1 MTSQNQQKD
10 SYTRAEAKQKLRLK
24 KAMLNNYCNALG
36 IRAGLRRFS
45 IAEFKRL
52 EDLRAW
58 TLQRRR
64 ISDFLLKT
72 EDHRNCA

>member
-1 MTSQNQQKD
+1 MTSQNQRQD
-10 SYTRAEAKQKLRLK
+10 SYTRAEAKQKLCLK

-58 TLQRRR
+58 TLQGHR
-64 ISDFLLKT
+64 ISDFLLNNRF
-72 EDHRNCA
+72 HRDCA